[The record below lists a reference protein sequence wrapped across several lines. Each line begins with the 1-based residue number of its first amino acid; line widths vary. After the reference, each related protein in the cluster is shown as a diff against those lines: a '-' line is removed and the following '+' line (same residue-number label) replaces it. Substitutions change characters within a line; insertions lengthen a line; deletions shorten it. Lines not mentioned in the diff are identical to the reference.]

1 MADMN
6 DGTIIGVFFVIFLG
20 SLVRMITPHC
30 GMHGTFSAFVK
41 CSITLGIIHYVYPS
55 SCSVTHILHVPN
67 HNERTTEFRVESD
80 LECVSGPSSLAIT
93 GGDVVDYPLLVR
105 PIRRGVVSGAIAFV
119 AQPPT
124 SRDR

>member
-1 MADMN
+1 M
-6 DGTIIGVFFVIFLG
+6 IFLG

-41 CSITLGIIHYVYPS
+41 CSMHPIRLGIHLPT
-55 SCSVTHILHVPN
+55 SVTHILHVPN

-80 LECVSGPSSLAIT
+80 LECVSGPSSVTIT